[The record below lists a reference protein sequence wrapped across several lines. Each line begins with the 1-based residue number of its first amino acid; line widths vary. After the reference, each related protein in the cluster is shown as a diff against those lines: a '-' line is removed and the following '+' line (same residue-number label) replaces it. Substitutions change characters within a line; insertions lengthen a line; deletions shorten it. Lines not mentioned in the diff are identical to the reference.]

1 MLHIEDILVF
11 NKILPGCFYTS
22 LATIMK
28 GKINI
33 LGISGSLRSNS
44 SASAIL
50 NIVAGLVPEQVEFTI
65 YKGLAEIPAFNDNNE
80 IPEVVANFI
89 KLLSDAD
96 GVFFCIPEYAFGVPG
111 ALKNALDWTV
121 SSSTAFPDK
130 PVALITAATGG
141 DKAHAA
147 FLLTLKAMSSKIPE
161 GATLLLSFI
170 RSKLNE
176 KNEVKDMLTLDS
188 IRVVVNSLIDSI
200 QS

>member
-1 MLHIEDILVF
+1 
-11 NKILPGCFYTS
+11 
-22 LATIMK
+22 MK
-28 GKINI
+28 GKIKI

-44 SASAIL
+44 SATAIL
-50 NIVAGLVPEQVEFTI
+50 NVVSGLVPGNVEFTI
-65 YKGLAEIPAFNDNNE
+65 YNGLAEIPAFNDSNE
-80 IPEVVANFI
+80 IPEPVAHFI
-89 KLLSDAD
+89 KLLSEAD

-121 SSSTAFPDK
+121 SSSTAFPGK

-147 FLLTLKAMSSKIPE
+147 FLLTLKAISSKIPE

-176 KNEVKDMLTLDS
+176 KNEVKDMATLDS
-188 IRVVVNSLIDSI
+188 IKRVINSLIDEI
-200 QS
+200 EQAPI

>member
-1 MLHIEDILVF
+1 M
-11 NKILPGCFYTS
+11 NRKI
-22 LATIMK
+22 K
-28 GKINI
+28 I
-33 LGISGSLRSNS
+33 LGISGSLRANS
-44 SASAIL
+44 SATAVL

-65 YKGLAEIPAFNDNNE
+65 YNGLAEIPAFNDSNE
-80 IPEVVANFI
+80 IPGTVEAFI

-96 GVFFCIPEYAFGVPG
+96 GVFFVIPEYAFGVPG

-147 FLLTLKAMSSKIPE
+147 FLLTLKAISSKIPE

-176 KNEVKDMLTLDS
+176 KNEVNDIATLDQ
-188 IRVVVNSLIDSI
+188 IRTVINSLIDGI
-200 QS
+200 QNQH

>member
-1 MLHIEDILVF
+1 MMKR
-11 NKILPGCFYTS
+11 KI
-22 LATIMK
+22 K
-28 GKINI
+28 I
-33 LGISGSLRSNS
+33 LGISGSLRANS

-50 NIVAGLVPEQVEFTI
+50 NVVAGLVTEQVEFTI
-65 YKGLAEIPAFNDNNE
+65 YNGLAEIPAFNDSNN
-80 IPEVVANFI
+80 IPETVAAFI

-96 GVFFCIPEYAFGVPG
+96 GVFFVIPEYAFGVPG

-121 SSSTAFPDK
+121 SSPTAFPDK

-147 FLLTLKAMSSKIPE
+147 FLLTLKAISAKIPE

-176 KNEVKDMLTLDS
+176 KNEVKDLATLDS
-188 IRVVVNSLIDSI
+188 IRIVINSLIDAI
-200 QS
+200 

>member
-1 MLHIEDILVF
+1 
-11 NKILPGCFYTS
+11 
-22 LATIMK
+22 MK
-28 GKINI
+28 GKIKI

-50 NIVAGLVPEQVEFTI
+50 NIVAGLVPENVEFTI
-65 YKGLAEIPAFNDNNE
+65 YNGLAEIPAFNDSNE
-80 IPEVVANFI
+80 IPEPVADFI
-89 KLLSDAD
+89 KLLSEAN

-121 SSSTAFPDK
+121 SSSTAFPGK

-147 FLLTLKAMSSKIPE
+147 FLLTLTAMSSKIPE

-176 KNEVKDMLTLDS
+176 KNEVKDIATLDS
-188 IRVVVNSLIDSI
+188 IRVVINSLNDAI
-200 QS
+200 QN

>member
-1 MLHIEDILVF
+1 MMKR
-11 NKILPGCFYTS
+11 KI
-22 LATIMK
+22 K
-28 GKINI
+28 I
-33 LGISGSLRSNS
+33 LGISGSLRANS
-44 SASAIL
+44 SASAVL
-50 NIVAGLVPEQVEFTI
+50 NVVAGLVPEQVEFTI
-65 YKGLAEIPAFNDNNE
+65 YNGLAEIPAFNDSND
-80 IPEVVANFI
+80 IPETVEAFI

-96 GVFFCIPEYAFGVPG
+96 GVFFVIPEYAFGVPG

-176 KNEVKDMLTLDS
+176 KNELKDSETLDAIKS
-188 IRVVVNSLIDSI
+188 VIHSFLKAID
-200 QS
+200 

>member
-1 MLHIEDILVF
+1 
-11 NKILPGCFYTS
+11 
-22 LATIMK
+22 MK
-28 GKINI
+28 GKIKI

-44 SASAIL
+44 SATAIL
-50 NIVAGLVPEQVEFTI
+50 NVVAGLVPQNVEFTI
-65 YKGLAEIPAFNDNNE
+65 YNGLAGIPGFNDSNE
-80 IPEVVANFI
+80 IPEPVANFI
-89 KLLSDAD
+89 NLLSASD

-121 SSSTAFPDK
+121 SSSTAFPGK

-147 FLLTLKAMSSKIPE
+147 FLLTLKAISSKIPE

-176 KNEVKDMLTLDS
+176 KNEVKDIATLDS
-188 IRVVVNSLIDSI
+188 IRVVINSLIAAI
-200 QS
+200 QN

>member
-1 MLHIEDILVF
+1 
-11 NKILPGCFYTS
+11 
-22 LATIMK
+22 MK
-28 GKINI
+28 GKIKI

-44 SASAIL
+44 SATAIL
-50 NIVAGLVPEQVEFTI
+50 NVVSGLVPGNVEFTI
-65 YKGLAEIPAFNDNNE
+65 YYGLAEIPAFNDSNE
-80 IPEVVANFI
+80 IPEPVAHFI
-89 KLLSDAD
+89 NLLSEAD

-147 FLLTLKAMSSKIPE
+147 FLLTLKAMSSKIPD

-176 KNEVKDMLTLDS
+176 KNEIKDIGTLDS
-188 IRVVVNSLIDSI
+188 IRAVINSLIDSI
-200 QS
+200 HD

>member
-1 MLHIEDILVF
+1 
-11 NKILPGCFYTS
+11 
-22 LATIMK
+22 MK
-28 GKINI
+28 GKKKI

-44 SASAIL
+44 SATAIL
-50 NIVAGLVPEQVEFTI
+50 NVVSGLVPEKVEFAI
-65 YKGLAEIPAFNDNNE
+65 YNELAEIPAFNDSNE
-80 IPEVVANFI
+80 IPKPVANFI
-89 KLLSDAD
+89 KLLSEAD

-176 KNEVKDMLTLDS
+176 KNEVKDIATLDS
-188 IRVVVNSLIDSI
+188 IRVVLNSLIDSI

>member
-1 MLHIEDILVF
+1 MMKR
-11 NKILPGCFYTS
+11 KI
-22 LATIMK
+22 K
-28 GKINI
+28 I

-50 NIVAGLVPEQVEFTI
+50 NVVAGVVPEQGVFTI
-65 YKGLAEIPAFNDNNE
+65 YNGLAGIPAFDDSNE
-80 IPEVVANFI
+80 IPETVAAFI
-89 KLLSDAD
+89 KLLSEAD

-130 PVALITAATGG
+130 PVGLITAATSG

-176 KNEVKDMLTLDS
+176 KNEVKDIATLDS
-188 IRVVVNSLIDSI
+188 IKRVINSLIQTIESAQI
-200 QS
+200 S

>member
-1 MLHIEDILVF
+1 MMKRKIE
-11 NKILPGCFYTS
+11 
-22 LATIMK
+22 
-28 GKINI
+28 I
-33 LGISGSLRSNS
+33 LGISGSLRANS
-44 SASAIL
+44 SASAVL
-50 NIVAGLVPEQVEFTI
+50 NIVAGLAPGKVEFTI
-65 YKGLAEIPAFNDNNE
+65 YNGLAEIPAFNDSNE
-80 IPEVVANFI
+80 VPDTVEAFI

-96 GVFFCIPEYAFGVPG
+96 GVFFVIPEYAFGVPG

-170 RSKLNE
+170 RSRLNE
-176 KNEVKDMLTLDS
+176 KNEVKDMETLDS
-188 IRVVVNSLIDSI
+188 IKRVINSLIGEIEQARD
-200 QS
+200 

>member
-1 MLHIEDILVF
+1 
-11 NKILPGCFYTS
+11 
-22 LATIMK
+22 MK
-28 GKINI
+28 RRINI

-50 NIVAGLVPEQVEFTI
+50 NTVAGLVPERVEFTI
-65 YKGLAEIPAFNDNNE
+65 YSGLADIPAFNDSNE
-80 IPEVVANFI
+80 IPGTVAAFI
-89 KLLSDAD
+89 KLLSEAD
-96 GVFFCIPEYAFGVPG
+96 GVFFVIPEYAFGVPG
-111 ALKNALDWTV
+111 ALKNALDWRV

-176 KNEVKDMLTLDS
+176 RNEVKDRATLDS
-188 IRVVVNSLIDSI
+188 IRAVINSLIDSI
-200 QS
+200 QI

>member
-1 MLHIEDILVF
+1 
-11 NKILPGCFYTS
+11 
-22 LATIMK
+22 MK
-28 GKINI
+28 GKIKI

-50 NIVAGLVPEQVEFTI
+50 NIVAGLVPQNVEFNI
-65 YKGLAEIPAFNDNNE
+65 YNGLAEIPAFNDSNE

-176 KNEVKDMLTLDS
+176 KNEVKDMATLDS
-188 IRVVVNSLIDSI
+188 IKRVIKSLIEEI
-200 QS
+200 EQAVN

>member
-1 MLHIEDILVF
+1 
-11 NKILPGCFYTS
+11 
-22 LATIMK
+22 MK
-28 GKINI
+28 GKIKI

-44 SASAIL
+44 SATAIL
-50 NIVAGLVPEQVEFTI
+50 NIVAGLVPQNVEFNI
-65 YKGLAEIPAFNDNNE
+65 YNGLAEIPAFNDSNE
-80 IPEVVANFI
+80 IPGPVAHFI

-111 ALKNALDWTV
+111 ALKNALYWTV
-121 SSSTAFPDK
+121 SSSTAFPNK

-147 FLLTLKAMSSKIPE
+147 FLLTLKAMSSKIPD

-176 KNEVKDMLTLDS
+176 KNEIKDIGTLDL
-188 IRVVVNSLIDSI
+188 IRAVINSLIDSI
-200 QS
+200 HD

>member
-1 MLHIEDILVF
+1 
-11 NKILPGCFYTS
+11 
-22 LATIMK
+22 MK
-28 GKINI
+28 GKIKI

-44 SASAIL
+44 SATAIL
-50 NIVAGLVPEQVEFTI
+50 NVVSGLAPENVEFTI
-65 YKGLAEIPAFNDNNE
+65 YNGLAEIPAFNDSNE
-80 IPEVVANFI
+80 IPEPVAHFI
-89 KLLSDAD
+89 KLLSESD

-147 FLLTLKAMSSKIPE
+147 FLLTLKAMSSKISE

-176 KNEVKDMLTLDS
+176 KNEVNDMATMDQ
-188 IRVVVNSLIDSI
+188 IRTVINSLIDSI
-200 QS
+200 EN

>member
-1 MLHIEDILVF
+1 
-11 NKILPGCFYTS
+11 
-22 LATIMK
+22 MK
-28 GKINI
+28 GKIKI

-50 NIVAGLVPEQVEFTI
+50 NIVAGLVPQNVEFTI
-65 YKGLAEIPAFNDNNE
+65 YNALAEIPAFNDSNE
-80 IPEVVANFI
+80 IPEPVAHFI
-89 KLLSDAD
+89 KLLSEAD
-96 GVFFCIPEYAFGVPG
+96 GVFFVIPEYAFGVPG

-176 KNEVKDMLTLDS
+176 KNEVKDMATLDS
-188 IRVVVNSLIDSI
+188 IMRVINSLIGEI
-200 QS
+200 EKALN

>member
-1 MLHIEDILVF
+1 
-11 NKILPGCFYTS
+11 
-22 LATIMK
+22 MK
-28 GKINI
+28 GKIKI

-50 NIVAGLVPEQVEFTI
+50 NVVAGLVPENVEFAI
-65 YKGLAEIPAFNDNNE
+65 YNGLAEIPAFNDSNE
-80 IPEVVANFI
+80 IPEPVANFI
-89 KLLSDAD
+89 TLLSDAD

-147 FLLTLKAMSSKIPE
+147 FLLTLKAISSKIPE

-176 KNEVKDMLTLDS
+176 KNEVKDSETLDAIKS
-188 IRVVVNSLIDSI
+188 VIHSFLKAID
-200 QS
+200 

>member
-1 MLHIEDILVF
+1 MMKR
-11 NKILPGCFYTS
+11 KI
-22 LATIMK
+22 K
-28 GKINI
+28 I
-33 LGISGSLRSNS
+33 LGISGSLRANS

-50 NIVAGLVPEQVEFTI
+50 NVVAGLVTEQVEFTI
-65 YKGLAEIPAFNDNNE
+65 YNGLAEIPAFNDSNN
-80 IPEVVANFI
+80 IPETVAAFI

-96 GVFFCIPEYAFGVPG
+96 GVFFVIPEYAFGVPG

-147 FLLTLKAMSSKIPE
+147 FLLTLKAISAKIPE

-176 KNEVKDMLTLDS
+176 KNEVKDLATLDS
-188 IRVVVNSLIDSI
+188 IRIVINSLIDSI
-200 QS
+200 QN

>member
-1 MLHIEDILVF
+1 
-11 NKILPGCFYTS
+11 
-22 LATIMK
+22 MK
-28 GKINI
+28 GKIKI

-50 NIVAGLVPEQVEFTI
+50 NVVEGLVPQNVEFTI
-65 YKGLAEIPAFNDNNE
+65 YNGLAEIPAFNDSNE
-80 IPEVVANFI
+80 IPEPVAHFI
-89 KLLSDAD
+89 NLLSNAD

-147 FLLTLKAMSSKIPE
+147 FLLTLRAMSSKIPE

-176 KNEVKDMLTLDS
+176 KNEVKDIATLDS
-188 IRVVVNSLIDSI
+188 IRTVIKSLIDEI
-200 QS
+200 QNQR

>member
-1 MLHIEDILVF
+1 
-11 NKILPGCFYTS
+11 
-22 LATIMK
+22 MK
-28 GKINI
+28 GKIKI

-50 NIVAGLVPEQVEFTI
+50 NVVTGLVPQNVEFSI
-65 YKGLAEIPAFNDNNE
+65 YNGLAEIPAFNDSNK
-80 IPEVVANFI
+80 IPEPVAHFI
-89 KLLSDAD
+89 KLLSDSD

-121 SSSTAFPDK
+121 SSSTAFPNK

-147 FLLTLKAMSSKIPE
+147 FLLTLKAMSSRIPE
-161 GATLLLSFI
+161 GATLLLSLI

-176 KNEVKDMLTLDS
+176 KNEVKDIATLDS
-188 IRVVVNSLIDSI
+188 IRVVITSLIDAI
-200 QS
+200 QN